1 MLELVI
7 ASSMMAIVL
16 TTVGV
21 LMRTGR
27 QAWEAHTADYTRIES
42 AHATVRH
49 IVRQLRQAVSV
60 VSITPSTDNSG
71 QLAIKLQ
78 DGSTVVWDHDSSTNV
93 VNYGVTSPTG
103 LLATDITGLR
113 FTGCAA
119 DGTTLTTNP
128 ALVQAVRI
136 DVTIQL
142 PIEVNSTRVVSSWA
156 WVRSW

>member
-7 ASSMMAIVL
+7 ATSMLAIVL

-21 LMRTGR
+21 LLRTGR
-27 QAWEAHTADYTRIES
+27 LAWEAHTADYSRIES

-78 DGSTVVWDHDSSTNV
+78 NGTTAVWDHDSSTNV
-93 VNYGVTSPTG
+93 VNYGITTPSG

-113 FTGCAA
+113 FTGYAA
-119 DGTTLTTNP
+119 DGTTVTTDP
-128 ALVQAVRI
+128 AVVQAIRVN
-136 DVTIQL
+136 VTIQL
-142 PIEVNSTRVVSSWA
+142 PIEVNGTRVVSSWA
-156 WVRSW
+156 WIRSW

>member
-7 ASSMMAIVL
+7 ATSMLALVL

-60 VSITPSTDNSG
+60 VTITPSTDNSG
-71 QLAIKLQ
+71 RLSIKLQ
-78 DGSTVVWDHDSSTNV
+78 DGSTAVWDHDNSTNV
-93 VNYGVTSPTG
+93 VNYGITNPTG

-113 FTGCAA
+113 FTGYAA
-119 DGTTLTTNP
+119 DGATITTDPT
-128 ALVQAVRI
+128 LVQAIRT

-142 PIEVNSTRVVSSWA
+142 PIEVNGTRVVSSWA
-156 WVRSW
+156 WIRSW